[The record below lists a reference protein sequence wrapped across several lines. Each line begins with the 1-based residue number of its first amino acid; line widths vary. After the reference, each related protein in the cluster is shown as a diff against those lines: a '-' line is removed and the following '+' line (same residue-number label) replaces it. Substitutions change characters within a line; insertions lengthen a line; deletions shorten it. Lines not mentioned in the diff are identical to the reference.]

1 MTRKTPPTRTLRQHP
16 DLDQLKRQARELLEA
31 FTASEP
37 NAVAEVHAYYRGAD
51 PASFA
56 LHEAQLVLA
65 RAYGFDSWPKLK
77 SFVDGVTVTRLGEA
91 VRAGDVAQVRA
102 MLKARPELVNL
113 DMAENDEH
121 RALHYAVLQRSPEM
135 VRVLMDH
142 GADARI
148 GIYPHRDAT
157 QALTIATERGYA
169 EIVEIIHEE
178 EARRRPSGP
187 TTPTLSPAPTE
198 GVPGSE
204 PTPRWAIATGN
215 VDWLRAR
222 HAESRLRNPADGDGL
237 MTTAVM
243 ANRPEV
249 VALLL
254 ELGFDPNERTRI
266 ENLEEVV
273 YSWGAPL
280 QHCAGSGELAMA
292 EMLLARGADPNG
304 QIYASGTPVS
314 SAYRARDAAMLA
326 LLERHGGVV
335 AASTAGYHRD
345 TDLAR
350 RMLAAESAGVLPSGA
365 VSPGKTVVEELLD
378 GDCGDPEIIRMALE
392 HIDWPRDDPRWYP
405 ILGGPLAFWNHIPWI
420 QSTLWPFDRTTYVEC
435 FRLILQRCH
444 ANLSGSFGRTIL
456 HDVVAMGRRDGVR
469 DWVTEDEVL
478 AFATTLLDAGARLD
492 VRDDLLKST
501 PLGWACRWGRVT
513 LVNLMLERD
522 ADPVETNA
530 EPWATPT
537 AWATSRHNDEV
548 LAALRAHGRSHS

>member
-1 MTRKTPPTRTLRQHP
+1 
-16 DLDQLKRQARELLEA
+16 
-31 FTASEP
+31 
-37 NAVAEVHAYYRGAD
+37 
-51 PASFA
+51 
-56 LHEAQLVLA
+56 
-65 RAYGFDSWPKLK
+65 
-77 SFVDGVTVTRLGEA
+77 
-91 VRAGDVAQVRA
+91 
-102 MLKARPELVNL
+102 
-113 DMAENDEH
+113 
-121 RALHYAVLQRSPEM
+121 
-135 VRVLMDH
+135 
-142 GADARI
+142 
-148 GIYPHRDAT
+148 
-157 QALTIATERGYA
+157 
-169 EIVEIIHEE
+169 
-178 EARRRPSGP
+178 
-187 TTPTLSPAPTE
+187 
-198 GVPGSE
+198 
-204 PTPRWAIATGN
+204 
-215 VDWLRAR
+215 
-222 HAESRLRNPADGDGL
+222 
-237 MTTAVM
+237 
-243 ANRPEV
+243 
-249 VALLL
+249 
-254 ELGFDPNERTRI
+254 
-266 ENLEEVV
+266 
-273 YSWGAPL
+273 
-280 QHCAGSGELAMA
+280 
-292 EMLLARGADPNG
+292 
-304 QIYASGTPVS
+304 
-314 SAYRARDAAMLA
+314 MLA